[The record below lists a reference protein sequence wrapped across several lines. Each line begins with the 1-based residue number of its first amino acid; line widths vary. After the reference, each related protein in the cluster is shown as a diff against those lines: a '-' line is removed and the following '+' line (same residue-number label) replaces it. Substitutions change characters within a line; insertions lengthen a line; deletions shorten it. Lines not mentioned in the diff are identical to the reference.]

1 MITDAELLELEI
13 LLIDKYENHAF
24 DKILYNEMTNEIIAV
39 FEDLKYLLVKEY
51 SGRYRVFSSK
61 VIMSLDLFNL
71 LKMRYFST
79 NETVQIKTL
88 KMSNN

>member
-13 LLIDKYENHAF
+13 LLIDKYENHEF
-24 DKILYNEMTNEIIAV
+24 NKIFYNEMTNEIIAV

-51 SGRYRVFSSK
+51 FGRYRVFSSK

-71 LKMRYFST
+71 LMMRYFST
-79 NETVQIKTL
+79 NETIKIKTL

>member
-24 DKILYNEMTNEIIAV
+24 DKIFYNEMTNEIIAV

-79 NETVQIKTL
+79 NETVQIKKL
-88 KMSNN
+88 KISNN

>member
-13 LLIDKYENHAF
+13 LLIDKYENHVF
-24 DKILYNEMTNEIIAV
+24 DKIFYNEMTNEIIVA
-39 FEDLKYLLVKEY
+39 FKDLKYLLVKEY

-61 VIMSLDLFNL
+61 VIMSLDLFDL

-79 NETVQIKTL
+79 NKTASIRIL
-88 KMSNN
+88 KLKNN

>member
-1 MITDAELLELEI
+1 MITDAELLELEM
-13 LLIDKYENHAF
+13 LLIEKYENHVF
-24 DKILYNEMTNEIIAV
+24 DKMFYNEMTNEIIVA
-39 FEDLKYLLVKEY
+39 FKDLEYLLVKEY

-61 VIMSLDLFNL
+61 VIMSLDLFDL

-79 NETVQIKTL
+79 NETVKIKTL